1 MSNPYGRHL
10 GDLDPL
16 AVLAST
22 AARLAAIDPATYAT
36 PWAPGKW
43 TYGQILAH
51 LADCEVA
58 FAFRLRQAAAEE
70 CYVVQP
76 FDQDRWAG
84 SYPVADPAA
93 ALAVFTSVR
102 AWILAFLRDL
112 PPETFD
118 KPVHHPE
125 LGPLTFRTLVEI
137 IAGHDRN
144 HLAQL

>member
-1 MSNPYGRHL
+1 MSNPYAAHL
-10 GDLDPL
+10 GELDPL
-16 AVLAST
+16 TVLAGT
-22 AARLAAIDPATYAT
+22 AAQLAAIDPARYNT

-58 FAFRLRQAAAEE
+58 FSFRLRQAIAVEN
-70 CYVVQP
+70 YTVQP
-76 FDQDRWAG
+76 FDQDAWADT
-84 SYPVADPAA
+84 YPTVGPAT

-102 AWILAFLRDL
+102 AWTVAFLEAL
-112 PPETFD
+112 PPEAFD
-118 KPVHHPE
+118 RPVFHPE
-125 LGPLTFRTLVEI
+125 RGAITFRTLVEI